1 MSVVLK
7 KIKKEFIKNRLIL
20 KTQVEVKSKRDDVFS
35 EKTNKIALNS
45 NNGKRMQSINQIETN
60 AHGISKDLIR
70 KKEYNKTMQ
79 NCLALIILQKKI

>member
-45 NNGKRMQSINQIETN
+45 NNGKRMQSIN
-60 AHGISKDLIR
+60 S
-70 KKEYNKTMQ
+70 
-79 NCLALIILQKKI
+79 